1 MVITK
6 TPYRISLFGGGTDHP
21 AWYKEHGGEV
31 ISFAIDKFCYLT
43 TRILPPFFD
52 HRYRIAYS
60 KVEHVKTISEIQHPA
75 VREGIRKFSP
85 ELALEIHHDG
95 DLPARSGV
103 GSSSAFAVGLIHSLT
118 VLQNQYLTNLQLAEE
133 AIILEQEDLK
143 ENVGSQ
149 DQIACAIGG
158 MNYLK
163 FGSGLKWTANPI
175 ELSQNYKSAI
185 EDRIVL
191 IYSGIHRSSS
201 DVQANLLVDLDK
213 KGKTMERTINLAR
226 ECKSLFESEGNLDLI
241 GEMLVESWLLKK
253 QMNGHSVTPDL
264 EKLWEASVK
273 AGALGGKVLG
283 AGGGGFCMFWVKE
296 GGRDD
301 FLSKLQFGT
310 HVPVKISIEGTTCLL
325 NS

>member
-21 AWYKEHGGEV
+21 AWYKENGGEV
-31 ISFAIDKFCYLT
+31 VSFAIDKFCYLT

-118 VLQNQYLTNLQLAEE
+118 TLQNQYLTNAQLAEE
-133 AIILEQEDLK
+133 AIILEQEDLN

-149 DQIACAIGG
+149 DQIACALGG

-163 FGSGLKWTANPI
+163 FGQDPNWSATPI
-175 ELSQNYKSAI
+175 ELSLNYRSAI

-191 IYSGIHRSSS
+191 VYSGIHRSSS
-201 DVQANLLVDLDK
+201 DVQANLLLNLNK
-213 KGKTMERTINLAR
+213 KSKAMLRTIELAR
-226 ECKSLFESEGNLDLI
+226 DCKMLFESGGNLDLI
-241 GEMLVESWLLKK
+241 GEMLVESWFLKK
-253 QMNGHSVTPDL
+253 QMNDHSVTPAL
-264 EKLWEASVK
+264 ENLWDASVK
-273 AGALGGKVLG
+273 AGSLGGKVLG

-296 GGRDD
+296 GGKDE
-301 FLSKLQFGT
+301 FLEKFKFGI
-310 HVPVKISIEGTTCLL
+310 HVPVKISEEGTTCLL

>member
-31 ISFAIDKFCYLT
+31 LSFAIDKFCYLT

-75 VREGIRKFSP
+75 VREAIRKFSP

-118 VLQNQYLTNLQLAEE
+118 VLQNQNLSIAQIAEE
-133 AIILEQEDLK
+133 AIILEQEILM

-149 DQIACAIGG
+149 DQIACALGG

-163 FGSGLKWTANPI
+163 FGTNPKWSSYAI
-175 ELSQNYKSAI
+175 LLSPNFKSAI

-191 IYSGIHRSSS
+191 IYSGVHRSSS
-201 DVQANLLVDLDK
+201 DVQANFLVDLQK
-213 KGKTMERTINLAR
+213 KGKIMERTTNLAR
-226 ECKSLFESEGNLDLI
+226 ECRSLIESEGNLDLI
-241 GEMLVESWLLKK
+241 GEMLAESWFLKK
-253 QMNGHSVTPDL
+253 QMNGHSVTTEL
-264 EKLWEASVK
+264 ENLWEASVR

-296 GGRDD
+296 GGRES
-301 FLSKLQFGT
+301 FLNKLKFGT
-310 HVPVKISIEGTTCLL
+310 YVPVKISNEGTTCLL